1 MIFVSMRY
9 FEGHAR
15 LNIQQ
20 MKTCKEISFCEI
32 DRIFRYLKKKVKEKL
47 YLRGVIC
54 VVMVSISDIHQFQ
67 KYFSKSKNY
76 S

>member
-20 MKTCKEISFCEI
+20 IKTCKEISFCEI
-32 DRIFRYLKKKVKEKL
+32 DRIFRYLKKSQGKIILKGCNMCCNGE
-47 YLRGVIC
+47 
-54 VVMVSISDIHQFQ
+54 H
-67 KYFSKSKNY
+67 
-76 S
+76 